1 MSAGAFAGQAA
12 IVTGGASGIGLAVA
26 KRLAGAGAGVAVVDL
41 SEERVE
47 QAVASLD
54 GAAEH
59 LAIALDVRDPEA
71 MDRMREDVMA
81 KWGRIDILVT
91 SAGILRGVPGRLQ
104 TLSETAVEAWDRVI
118 DTNLTG
124 VFLANRA
131 VLPVMFRQKRGNV
144 VNLSSTSGRHGQAYD
159 SAYCASKFGVVG
171 LSECLAEEARPHGVR
186 VQVVLPEMVD
196 TPMLEQNGPM
206 PRPAQLLSA
215 DRVADLIL
223 HLLRL
228 PEDTTLLS
236 PVLGSFRAGRAASGT
251 KRG

>member
-1 MSAGAFAGQAA
+1 MSVGAFAGQTA

-41 SEERVE
+41 SAEGVA
-47 QAVASLD
+47 QTVASIG
-54 GAAEH
+54 GASEH
-59 LAIALDVRDPEA
+59 LGIALDVRDPEA
-71 MDRMREDVMA
+71 MDRMREDVLD

-91 SAGILRGVPGRLQ
+91 CAGILRGVPGRLQ
-104 TLSETAVEAWDRVI
+104 TLADTSGEAWDRVI

-131 VLPVMFRQKRGNV
+131 VLPVMFQQKSGNV

-159 SAYCASKFGVVG
+159 SAYCASKFGVIG

-196 TPMLEQNGPM
+196 TPMLGQNGPM
-206 PRPAQLLSA
+206 PKPAQLLSA
-215 DRVADLIL
+215 GRVADVIL

-228 PEDTTLLS
+228 PEGTTLLN
-236 PVLGSFRAGRAASGT
+236 PVLGSFRAGRTAPGT
-251 KRG
+251 HRR